1 MEILLEHVGLLMW
14 IISGLLTIVGWLL
27 VNKIAK
33 NDETIKDI
41 REIVKENR
49 DKFDDVIESM
59 KEKVGTDIECLKKQ
73 TNELELNYNK
83 KFGDV
88 RQDISNLK
96 EQHLEQHNELK
107 IMLVELKK
115 DNIDGEK

>member
-1 MEILLEHVGLLMW
+1 MENLAEHVGLLVW
-14 IISGLLTIVGWLL
+14 LISGLLTIIGWLL
-27 VNKIAK
+27 VNKVNK
-33 NDETIKDI
+33 NDENIKEIKDI
-41 REIVKENR
+41 VVQNR

-59 KEKVGTDIECLKKQ
+59 RVKVETDITELRNQ

-96 EQHLEQHNELK
+96 EQNLDQYNELK
-107 IMLVELKK
+107 IMITELKGN
-115 DNIDGEK
+115 NIGGGK

>member
-1 MEILLEHVGLLMW
+1 MSDLSEHVGLLIW
-14 IISGLLTIVGWLL
+14 LISGLLTIIGWLL
-27 VNKIAK
+27 VNKVNK
-33 NDETIKDI
+33 NDENIKEIKDI
-41 REIVKENR
+41 VVQNR

-59 KEKVGTDIECLKKQ
+59 RVKVETDITDLRKQ

-96 EQHLEQHNELK
+96 EENLEQHNELK
-107 IMLVELKK
+107 IMLIELKTNSIGGGK
-115 DNIDGEK
+115 